1 VGLRLR
7 TFRIAA
13 SSVLAAQNITG
24 AWNRSSSLQRVTRAA
39 VCHRFGDP
47 MTVEEVA
54 LASPGEGEV
63 RVRLEACAICQ
74 SDVAY
79 AAGAWGGRVPVVL
92 GHEACGLVAQAGPA
106 VSALQP
112 GQRVIV
118 SLIRHCGAC
127 ERCAAGEP
135 TLCETRFPL
144 DERSP
149 LRFAGGGPIVQG
161 LRTAAFAEEVVVH
174 ASQVVPVP
182 RHLPA
187 ASLSVLGCAVMTGVG
202 AAQRAGRVGPGQ
214 TVAVIGAGG
223 VGLNAIQGAAIAG
236 ADAVIAI
243 DVADEKLAAA
253 EVFGATAVVN
263 ARSSDPV
270 AALRE
275 LAGGADV
282 AIATAGSARVVE
294 QGLALLRR
302 GGTLVVVG
310 MPASGEEARFDP
322 TLLAQDGLRI
332 VGTKMG
338 SARPADDI
346 PRLVALYEDG
356 RLKLDELVTATYPL
370 EAIDEAVASMR
381 RGEAVRNVIV
391 F

>member
-1 VGLRLR
+1 
-7 TFRIAA
+7 
-13 SSVLAAQNITG
+13 
-24 AWNRSSSLQRVTRAA
+24 
-39 VCHRFGDP
+39 
-47 MTVEEVA
+47 
-54 LASPGEGEV
+54 
-63 RVRLEACAICQ
+63 
-74 SDVAY
+74 
-79 AAGAWGGRVPVVL
+79 
-92 GHEACGLVAQAGPA
+92 
-106 VSALQP
+106 
-112 GQRVIV
+112 
-118 SLIRHCGAC
+118 
-127 ERCAAGEP
+127 
-135 TLCETRFPL
+135 
-144 DERSP
+144 
-149 LRFAGGGPIVQG
+149 
-161 LRTAAFAEEVVVH
+161 
-174 ASQVVPVP
+174 
-182 RHLPA
+182 
-187 ASLSVLGCAVMTGVG
+187 
-202 AAQRAGRVGPGQ
+202 
-214 TVAVIGAGG
+214 VAVIGAGG

-370 EAIDEAVASMR
+370 EAIDDAVASMR

>member
-1 VGLRLR
+1 M
-7 TFRIAA
+7 
-13 SSVLAAQNITG
+13 
-24 AWNRSSSLQRVTRAA
+24 TRAA
-39 VCHRFGDP
+39 VCQRFGEP
-47 MTVEEVA
+47 LEVA
-54 LASPGEGEV
+54 EVELAAPGADEV
-63 RVRLEACAICQ
+63 RVRLEACAVCQ

-79 AAGAWGGRVPVVL
+79 AGGAWGGRVPVVL
-92 GHEACGLVAQAGPA
+92 GHEACGLVAEAGPG
-106 VSALQP
+106 VTALQP
-112 GQRVIV
+112 GQRVVV
-118 SLIRHCGAC
+118 SLVRHCGAC
-127 ERCAAGEP
+127 GRCAAGEP

-149 LRFAGGGPIVQG
+149 ICFAGGGPIVQG

-174 ASQVVPVP
+174 ASQAVPVP

-202 AAQRAGRVGPGQ
+202 AAQRAGRVEPGQ

-253 EVFGATAVVN
+253 QAFGATAGVN
-263 ARSSDPV
+263 ARSSDP
-270 AALRE
+270 AAAVRE
-275 LAGGADV
+275 LAGGGADV
-282 AIATAGSARVVE
+282 AIATAGSARAVE

-310 MPASGEEARFDP
+310 MPVSGEEACFDP
-322 TLLAQDGLRI
+322 TMLAQDGMRI

-338 SARPADDI
+338 SAQPSDDI

-370 EAIDEAVASMR
+370 DEINEAAESMR

>member
-1 VGLRLR
+1 M
-7 TFRIAA
+7 
-13 SSVLAAQNITG
+13 
-24 AWNRSSSLQRVTRAA
+24 TRAA
-39 VCHRFGDP
+39 VCHRFGEP
-47 MTVEEVA
+47 FSLEEVS
-54 LASPGEGEV
+54 LSDPREGEV
-63 RVRLEACAICQ
+63 RVRLEACAICH

-79 AAGAWGGRVPVVL
+79 ADGAWGGSVPTVL
-92 GHEACGLVAQAGPA
+92 GHEACGLVAEAGPGVA
-106 VSALQP
+106 SLRT
-112 GQRVIV
+112 GQRVVV

-127 ERCAAGEP
+127 VRCRTGEP
-135 TLCETRFPL
+135 ALCTAAFGL

-149 LRFAGGGPIVQG
+149 IALAGGGRVEQG
-161 LRTAAFAEEVVVH
+161 LRCGAFADEVVVH
-174 ASQVVPVP
+174 ASQAVPVP

-187 ASLSVLGCAVMTGVG
+187 ASLSVLGCAVLTGVG
-202 AAQRAGRVGPGQ
+202 AAERAGAVRPGD
-214 TVAVIGAGG
+214 TVVVIGAGG
-223 VGLNAIQGAAIAG
+223 VGLNAIQGAVIAG
-236 ADAVIAI
+236 AGYVIAV

-253 EVFGATAVVN
+253 RAFGATAGLNV
-263 ARSSDPV
+263 RSADPSS
-270 AALRE
+270 
-275 LAGGADV
+275 LAGAADV
-282 AIATAGSARVVE
+282 VIATAGSARAVE

-322 TLLAQDGLRI
+322 TQLAHDGMRI

-370 EAIDEAVASMR
+370 DRINEAADAMR
-381 RGEAVRNVIV
+381 RGDAIRNVIV

>member
-1 VGLRLR
+1 MP
-7 TFRIAA
+7 
-13 SSVLAAQNITG
+13 
-24 AWNRSSSLQRVTRAA
+24 RAA
-39 VCHRFGDP
+39 VCHRFGEPFSLEDVSLSDP
-47 MTVEEVA
+47 R
-54 LASPGEGEV
+54 EGEV
-63 RVRLEACAICQ
+63 RVRLEACAICH

-79 AAGAWGGRVPVVL
+79 ADGAWGGRVPTVL
-92 GHEACGLVAQAGPA
+92 GHEACGLVAETGPG
-106 VSALQP
+106 VALRT
-112 GQRVIV
+112 GQRVVV

-127 ERCAAGEP
+127 GRCRAGEP
-135 TLCETRFPL
+135 ALCTAAFGL

-149 LRFAGGGPIVQG
+149 IALAGGGRIEQG
-161 LRTAAFAEEVVVH
+161 LRCGAFADEVVVH
-174 ASQVVPVP
+174 ASQAVPVP

-187 ASLSVLGCAVMTGVG
+187 ASLSVLGCAVLTGVG
-202 AAQRAGRVGPGQ
+202 AAERAGAVRPGD
-214 TVAVIGAGG
+214 TVVVIGSGG
-223 VGLNAIQGAAIAG
+223 VGLNAIQGAVIAG
-236 ADAVIAI
+236 AERVIAI

-253 EVFGATAVVN
+253 RLFGATAAVN
-263 ARSSDPV
+263 ARTASPG
-270 AALRE
+270 AAVE
-275 LAGGADV
+275 AADV
-282 AIATAGSARVVE
+282 VIATAGSARAVE

-322 TLLAQDGLRI
+322 TQLAHDGMRI

-370 EAIDEAVASMR
+370 DRINEAADAMR
-381 RGEAVRNVIV
+381 RGHAIRNVIV

>member
-1 VGLRLR
+1 VP
-7 TFRIAA
+7 
-13 SSVLAAQNITG
+13 
-24 AWNRSSSLQRVTRAA
+24 RAA
-39 VCHRFGDP
+39 VCRRFGEPFSLEDVSLSDP
-47 MTVEEVA
+47 R
-54 LASPGEGEV
+54 EGEV
-63 RVRLEACAICQ
+63 RVRLEACAICH

-79 AAGAWGGRVPVVL
+79 AAGAWGGRVPTVL
-92 GHEACGLVAQAGPA
+92 GHEACGLVAETGPGVA
-106 VSALQP
+106 SLRT
-112 GQRVIV
+112 GQRVVV

-127 ERCAAGEP
+127 ARCRAGEP
-135 TLCETRFPL
+135 ALCTAAFGL

-149 LRFAGGGPIVQG
+149 IALAGGGRIEQG
-161 LRTAAFAEEVVVH
+161 LRCGAFADEVVVH
-174 ASQVVPVP
+174 ASQAVPVP

-187 ASLSVLGCAVMTGVG
+187 ASLSVLGCAVLTGVG
-202 AAQRAGRVGPGQ
+202 AAERAGAVRPGD
-214 TVAVIGAGG
+214 TVVVIGSGG
-223 VGLNAIQGAAIAG
+223 VGLNAIQGAVIAG
-236 ADAVIAI
+236 AERVIAI

-253 EVFGATAVVN
+253 RLFGATAAVN
-263 ARSSDPV
+263 AHTTDP
-270 AALRE
+270 AAAVE
-275 LAGGADV
+275 AADV
-282 AIATAGSARVVE
+282 VIATAGSARAVE

-322 TLLAQDGLRI
+322 TQLAHDGMRI

-370 EAIDEAVASMR
+370 DRINEAADAMR
-381 RGEAVRNVIV
+381 RGEAIRNVIV

>member
-1 VGLRLR
+1 
-7 TFRIAA
+7 
-13 SSVLAAQNITG
+13 
-24 AWNRSSSLQRVTRAA
+24 VTRAA
-39 VCHRFGDP
+39 VCHRFGEP
-47 MTVEEVA
+47 LEVA
-54 LASPGEGEV
+54 EVELAAPGEGEV

-92 GHEACGLVAQAGPA
+92 GHEACGLVAEAGPD
-106 VSALQP
+106 VTALRP

-118 SLIRHCGAC
+118 SLVRHCSAC
-127 ERCAAGEP
+127 ERCRAGEP
-135 TLCETRFPL
+135 TLCEARFPL

-149 LRFAGGGPIVQG
+149 IGFAGGGPIVQG

-174 ASQVVPVP
+174 ASQAVPVP

-214 TVAVIGAGG
+214 TVAVIGSGG
-223 VGLNAIQGAAIAG
+223 VGLNAIQGAVLAG

-243 DVADEKLAAA
+243 DVADAKLAAA
-253 EVFGATAVVN
+253 SAFGATAVVN
-263 ARSSDPV
+263 ARSCDPV
-270 AALRE
+270 AAVRE
-275 LAGGADV
+275 LSGGTDV
-282 AIATAGSARVVE
+282 AIATVGSARAVE
-294 QGLALLRR
+294 QGLAILRR

-310 MPASGEEARFDP
+310 MPASGEEASFDP
-322 TLLAQDGLRI
+322 TWLAHEGMRI

-370 EAIDEAVASMR
+370 DRINEAAEAMR
-381 RGEAVRNVIV
+381 RGEAIRNVIA

>member
-1 VGLRLR
+1 
-7 TFRIAA
+7 
-13 SSVLAAQNITG
+13 
-24 AWNRSSSLQRVTRAA
+24 VTRAA

-92 GHEACGLVAQAGPA
+92 GHEACGLVAEAGPA
-106 VSALQP
+106 VPALQP

-149 LRFAGGGPIVQG
+149 IRFAGGGPIVQG

-202 AAQRAGRVGPGQ
+202 AAQRAGRVGPGH

-253 EVFGATAVVN
+253 EAFGATAVVN

-270 AALRE
+270 AAVRE

>member
-1 VGLRLR
+1 MP
-7 TFRIAA
+7 
-13 SSVLAAQNITG
+13 
-24 AWNRSSSLQRVTRAA
+24 RAA
-39 VCHRFGDP
+39 VCHRFGEPFSLENVSLSDP
-47 MTVEEVA
+47 R
-54 LASPGEGEV
+54 EGEV
-63 RVRLEACAICQ
+63 RVRLEACAICH

-79 AAGAWGGRVPVVL
+79 ADGAWGGSVPTVL
-92 GHEACGLVAQAGPA
+92 GHEACGLVAETGPGVA
-106 VSALQP
+106 SLRP
-112 GQRVIV
+112 GQRVVV

-127 ERCAAGEP
+127 GRCRAGEP
-135 TLCETRFPL
+135 ALCTAAFGL

-149 LRFAGGGPIVQG
+149 IALAGGGRIEQG
-161 LRTAAFAEEVVVH
+161 LRCGAFADEVVVH
-174 ASQVVPVP
+174 ASQAVPVP

-187 ASLSVLGCAVMTGVG
+187 ASLSMLGCAVLTGVG
-202 AAQRAGRVGPGQ
+202 AAERAGAVGPGD
-214 TVAVIGAGG
+214 TVVVIGSGG
-223 VGLNAIQGAAIAG
+223 VGLNAIQGAVIAG
-236 ADAVIAI
+236 AERVIAI

-253 EVFGATAVVN
+253 RLFGATAAVN
-263 ARSSDPV
+263 ARTADP
-270 AALRE
+270 AAAVE
-275 LAGGADV
+275 AADV
-282 AIATAGSARVVE
+282 VIATAGSARAVE

-322 TLLAQDGLRI
+322 TQLAHDGMRI

-370 EAIDEAVASMR
+370 DRINEAADAMR
-381 RGEAVRNVIV
+381 RGEAIRNVIV

>member
-1 VGLRLR
+1 MP
-7 TFRIAA
+7 
-13 SSVLAAQNITG
+13 
-24 AWNRSSSLQRVTRAA
+24 RAA
-39 VCHRFGDP
+39 VCRRFGEPFSLEDVSLSDP
-47 MTVEEVA
+47 R
-54 LASPGEGEV
+54 EGEV
-63 RVRLEACAICQ
+63 RVRLEACAICH

-79 AAGAWGGRVPVVL
+79 ADGAWGGRVPTVL
-92 GHEACGLVAQAGPA
+92 GHEACGLVAETGPG
-106 VSALQP
+106 VALRT
-112 GQRVIV
+112 GQRVVV

-127 ERCAAGEP
+127 GRCRAGEP
-135 TLCETRFPL
+135 ALCTAAFGL

-149 LRFAGGGPIVQG
+149 IALAGGGRIEQG
-161 LRTAAFAEEVVVH
+161 LRCGAFADEVVVH
-174 ASQVVPVP
+174 ASQAVPVP

-187 ASLSVLGCAVMTGVG
+187 ASLSVLGCAVLTGVG
-202 AAQRAGRVGPGQ
+202 AAERAGAVRPGD
-214 TVAVIGAGG
+214 TVVVIGTGG
-223 VGLNAIQGAAIAG
+223 VGLNAIQGAVIAG
-236 ADAVIAI
+236 AERVIAI

-253 EVFGATAVVN
+253 RLFGATAAVN
-263 ARSSDPV
+263 ARTADP
-270 AALRE
+270 AAAVE
-275 LAGGADV
+275 AADV
-282 AIATAGSARVVE
+282 VIATAGSARAVE

-322 TLLAQDGLRI
+322 TQLAHDGMRI

-370 EAIDEAVASMR
+370 DRINEAADAMR
-381 RGEAVRNVIV
+381 RGEAIRNVIV

>member
-1 VGLRLR
+1 MP
-7 TFRIAA
+7 
-13 SSVLAAQNITG
+13 
-24 AWNRSSSLQRVTRAA
+24 RAA
-39 VCHRFGDP
+39 VCHRFGEPFSLEDVSLSDP
-47 MTVEEVA
+47 R
-54 LASPGEGEV
+54 EGEV
-63 RVRLEACAICQ
+63 RVRLEACAICH

-79 AAGAWGGRVPVVL
+79 ADGAWGGRVPTVL
-92 GHEACGLVAQAGPA
+92 GHEACGLVAETGPG
-106 VSALQP
+106 VTSLRT
-112 GQRVIV
+112 GQRVVV

-127 ERCAAGEP
+127 GRCRAGEP
-135 TLCETRFPL
+135 ALCTAAFGL

-149 LRFAGGGPIVQG
+149 IALTGGDRIEQG
-161 LRTAAFAEEVVVH
+161 LRCGAFADEVVVH
-174 ASQVVPVP
+174 ASQAVPVP

-187 ASLSVLGCAVMTGVG
+187 ASLSVLGCAVLTGVG
-202 AAQRAGRVGPGQ
+202 AAERAGAVGSGD
-214 TVAVIGAGG
+214 TVVVIGTGG

-236 ADAVIAI
+236 AGRVIAI

-253 EVFGATAVVN
+253 RLFGATAAVN
-263 ARSSDPV
+263 ARTGDP
-270 AALRE
+270 AATVE
-275 LAGGADV
+275 AADV
-282 AIATAGSARVVE
+282 VIATAGSARAVE

-322 TLLAQDGLRI
+322 TQLAHDGMRI

-370 EAIDEAVASMR
+370 DRINEAADAMR
-381 RGEAVRNVIV
+381 RGDAIRNVIV

>member
-1 VGLRLR
+1 M
-7 TFRIAA
+7 
-13 SSVLAAQNITG
+13 
-24 AWNRSSSLQRVTRAA
+24 RAA
-39 VCHRFGDP
+39 VCHRFGEP
-47 MTVEEVA
+47 MTVEDVV
-54 LASPGEGEV
+54 LASPDEGEV
-63 RVRLEACAICQ
+63 RVRLEACAICH

-79 AAGAWGGRVPVVL
+79 ADGAWGGTVPTVL
-92 GHEACGLVAQAGPA
+92 GHEACGLVAEAGPD
-106 VSALQP
+106 VTALRP
-112 GQRVIV
+112 GQRVVV
-118 SLIRHCGAC
+118 SLVRHCGVC
-127 ERCAAGEP
+127 ERCAGGEP
-135 TLCETRFPL
+135 ALCETTFPL

-149 LRFAGGGPIVQG
+149 IRIAGGDPIAQG
-161 LRTAAFAEEVVVH
+161 LRCGAFAEEVVVH
-174 ASQVVPVP
+174 ASQAVPVP

-187 ASLSVLGCAVMTGVG
+187 ASLAVLGCAVLTGVG
-202 AAQRAGRVGPGQ
+202 AAERAGRVEPGQ

-253 EVFGATAVVN
+253 EAFGATAGVN

-270 AALRE
+270 AAVRGLG
-275 LAGGADV
+275 GGADV
-282 AIATAGSARVVE
+282 VIATAGSVRAVE

-322 TLLAQDGLRI
+322 TQLAHDGMRI

-370 EAIDEAVASMR
+370 EAIGDAVAAMR
-381 RGEAVRNVIV
+381 RGEAVRNVIA

>member
-1 VGLRLR
+1 M
-7 TFRIAA
+7 
-13 SSVLAAQNITG
+13 
-24 AWNRSSSLQRVTRAA
+24 
-39 VCHRFGDP
+39 CHRFGEPFSLEDVSLSDP
-47 MTVEEVA
+47 R
-54 LASPGEGEV
+54 EGEV
-63 RVRLEACAICQ
+63 RVRLEACAICH

-79 AAGAWGGRVPVVL
+79 ADGAWGGRVPTVL
-92 GHEACGLVAQAGPA
+92 GHEACGLVAETGPG
-106 VSALQP
+106 VTSLRP
-112 GQRVIV
+112 GQRVVV

-127 ERCAAGEP
+127 GRCRAGEP
-135 TLCETRFPL
+135 ALCTAAFGL

-149 LRFAGGGPIVQG
+149 IALAGGGRIEQG
-161 LRTAAFAEEVVVH
+161 LRCGAFADEVVVH
-174 ASQVVPVP
+174 ASQAVPVP

-187 ASLSVLGCAVMTGVG
+187 ASLSVLGCAVLTGVG
-202 AAQRAGRVGPGQ
+202 AAERAGAVRPGD
-214 TVAVIGAGG
+214 TVVVIGSGG
-223 VGLNAIQGAAIAG
+223 VGLNAIQGAVIAG
-236 ADAVIAI
+236 AERVIAI

-253 EVFGATAVVN
+253 RLFGATAAVN
-263 ARSSDPV
+263 ARTADP
-270 AALRE
+270 AAAVE
-275 LAGGADV
+275 AADV
-282 AIATAGSARVVE
+282 VIATAGSARAVE

-322 TLLAQDGLRI
+322 TQLAHDGMRI

-370 EAIDEAVASMR
+370 DRINEAAGAMR
-381 RGEAVRNVIV
+381 RGEAIRNVIV

>member
-1 VGLRLR
+1 VP
-7 TFRIAA
+7 
-13 SSVLAAQNITG
+13 
-24 AWNRSSSLQRVTRAA
+24 RAA
-39 VCHRFGDP
+39 VCRRFGEPFSLEDVSLSDP
-47 MTVEEVA
+47 R
-54 LASPGEGEV
+54 EGEV
-63 RVRLEACAICQ
+63 RVRLEACAICH

-79 AAGAWGGRVPVVL
+79 ADGAWGGRVPTVL
-92 GHEACGLVAQAGPA
+92 GHEACGLVAETGPG
-106 VSALQP
+106 VALRT
-112 GQRVIV
+112 GQRVVV

-127 ERCAAGEP
+127 GRCRAGEP
-135 TLCETRFPL
+135 ALCTAAFGL

-149 LRFAGGGPIVQG
+149 IALAGGGRIEQG
-161 LRTAAFAEEVVVH
+161 LRCGAFAEEVVVH
-174 ASQVVPVP
+174 ASQAVPVP

-187 ASLSVLGCAVMTGVG
+187 ASLSVLGCAVLTGVG
-202 AAQRAGRVGPGQ
+202 AAERAGAVRPGD
-214 TVAVIGAGG
+214 TVVVIGSGG
-223 VGLNAIQGAAIAG
+223 VGLNAIQGAVIAG
-236 ADAVIAI
+236 AERVIAI

-253 EVFGATAVVN
+253 RLFGATAAVN
-263 ARSSDPV
+263 ARTADP
-270 AALRE
+270 AAAVE
-275 LAGGADV
+275 AADV
-282 AIATAGSARVVE
+282 VIATAGSARAVE

-322 TLLAQDGLRI
+322 TQLAHDGMRI

-370 EAIDEAVASMR
+370 DRINEAADAMR
-381 RGEAVRNVIV
+381 RGEAIRNVLV